1 MKFYSTIVTI
11 FVLFTST
18 HAMSQQFT
26 PLYESTIPNYID
38 APDEQN
44 SQVTNGILRIAKVSK
59 PTYRF
64 YPAQVSTS
72 NSSKRPIVVI
82 CPGGGY
88 GILAASHEGSD
99 VAEKLNAIGIHA
111 LVLYYR
117 IPNSANQTDKKIAP
131 LQDAQQAIR
140 LARKN
145 AQNWGVDTTKV
156 GIMGF
161 SAGGHLA
168 SSAATHFDKDY
179 TGLND
184 HINLRPDFQILL
196 YPVISFRSFTHSGS
210 RNNLVGKDASEE
222 LLHLFSN
229 EEQINSK
236 TPQAFIVHASDD
248 KAVPLKNS
256 LIYAENL
263 VNNNVKVDLHVFA
276 NGGHGFGLN
285 NKTTKDDWFKSL
297 TEWFRSQ
304 SIL

>member
-11 FVLFTST
+11 LILFISFQ
-18 HAMSQQFT
+18 AMSQKFT
-26 PLYESTIPNYID
+26 PLYENTIPNYID

-44 SQVTNGILRIAKVSK
+44 SLVTNGILRIAKVSK
-59 PTYRF
+59 PAYAL
-64 YPAQVSTS
+64 YLSKVG
-72 NSSKRPIVVI
+72 NSSQKKPVVVI

-88 GILAASHEGSD
+88 GVLAASHEGSD
-99 VAEKLNAIGIHA
+99 IAEKFNEIGIHA

-117 IPNSANQTDKKIAP
+117 IPNAANQVDKKFAP

-140 LARKN
+140 LVRKN
-145 AQNWGVDTTKV
+145 AQNWGIDTSKV

-168 SSAATHFDKDY
+168 SSAATHFDNDY
-179 TGLND
+179 TGIND
-184 HINLRPDFQILL
+184 QINLRPDFQILL
-196 YPVISFRSFTHSGS
+196 YPVISFRAFAHSGS

-229 EEQINSK
+229 EEQINPK
-236 TPQAFIVHASDD
+236 TPQAFIVHAADD
-248 KAVPLKNS
+248 KAVPLKNA

-263 VNNNVKVDLHVFA
+263 VNNNVKVDLHVYA

-297 TEWFRSQ
+297 TEWFKSQ

>member
-1 MKFYSTIVTI
+1 MKFSLTLVAILSLLT
-11 FVLFTST
+11 FSKSM
-18 HAMSQQFT
+18 AQQFN
-26 PLYESTIPNYID
+26 PLYDGPIPNYID
-38 APDEQN
+38 VPNEQT
-44 SQVTNGILRIAKVSK
+44 SQVTNGILRISKVSK
-59 PTYRF
+59 PTYHF
-64 YPAQVSTS
+64 YPS
-72 NSSKRPIVVI
+72 NSGNANNRPCVII

-99 VAEKLNAIGIHA
+99 IAQKLNEIGIHA

-117 IPNSANQTDKKIAP
+117 IPNAANQLDKKIAP

-140 LARKN
+140 LVRKN
-145 AQNWGVDTTKV
+145 AQIWGIDSNKV

-179 TGLND
+179 TGIND
-184 HINLRPDFQILL
+184 QINLRPDFQILL
-196 YPVISFRSFTHSGS
+196 YPVISFRDFTHSGS
-210 RNNLVGKDASEE
+210 RTNLVGKDAPED

-229 EEQINSK
+229 EEQINAK

-297 TEWFRSQ
+297 TEWFKSQ
-304 SIL
+304 AIL